1 MLSLNVAPPQQILE
15 IISSTPENGSETDS
29 SQNER
34 KSSYENLKNRVSS
47 LNRLKK
53 KTFLAVLILI
63 ILLFELFYMIFNREK
78 R

>member
-15 IISSTPENGSETDS
+15 IISATPENGSETDS

>member
-15 IISSTPENGSETDS
+15 IISATPENGSETDS
-29 SQNER
+29 SQNEK

-63 ILLFELFYMIFNREK
+63 ILLFELFYMIFNKEK